1 MKLFII
7 TTIVEGLKE
16 GVDIK
21 TTLKDAIDFAVE
33 RATGLDGDTDP
44 NEIRAALKSDKQF
57 VNRESKLGDIEITI
71 LPYNLTLPKP
81 KQQGKTDPHRL
92 TIRVPV
98 EIAFTT
104 DSAEMGDRKG
114 EKKPTRKRL
123 LDYLD
128 GALTL
133 DIDTEGRGQPE
144 GAVFAAAAVDL
155 GQGGAHQ
162 GVIPSACM

>member
-7 TTIVEGLKE
+7 TAIVEGE
-16 GVDIK
+16 RISVDIK
-21 TTLKDAIDFAVE
+21 TTLKDAIDFAVNCAAE
-33 RATGLDGDTDP
+33 QRCDTDP
-44 NEIRAALKSDKQF
+44 GEIRAALKSDQQF
-57 VNRESKLGDIEITI
+57 VNRESNIGDIEITI

-98 EIAFTT
+98 EITFTT
-104 DSAEMGDRKG
+104 DPAEMDDGREG
-114 EKKPTRKRL
+114 EKKPTRKSL

-133 DIDTEGRGQPE
+133 DIDTEGQGQPE
-144 GAVFAAAAVDL
+144 GAVFAAAGVDWKKAEL
-155 GQGGAHQ
+155 IKG
-162 GVIPSACM
+162 